1 MGIRIHTILKSL
13 LFLNSFPRIY
23 GQFGLL
29 GTGQICTSGLQCSS
43 MDCHSGL
50 CRGTVFGRADFL
62 MESFEYSVDFVD
74 KLHVVGQSKLVGTVK
89 TLDYIDQP
97 RKGLSIIAL
106 GRRNLCEN
114 VASGGV
120 RTAPLYTDSIASFFD
135 NNDGEFTSGSCN
147 SFTDAYFDDSVQNT
161 NTWGSVFDTFDNID
175 TRHNRTNPL
184 ASEGF
189 SVIEEASS
197 SAFQRSYTT
206 SVNIGALSKTCGVFA
221 TQGAQNLPIDTTE
234 DEKNRYLNYHLYKSV
249 VTLFK
254 ANPRDS
260 DSVVFG
266 MQCISQ
272 EYSLD
277 VAAQTSQVAAF
288 AASIDTQ
295 AVVEGVEYK
304 DCSSILT
311 GSCEIA
317 HCEQCNPLWG
327 PQHSCA
333 NTQHQFQLEVTLKVD
348 KPNGTT
354 VVGISSEEYGQ
365 ARNCFGFGND
375 HVIIDSDTTEFATVK
390 IRTAC
395 LDLTT
400 VGYDNGGSGYGI
412 DCDTFN
418 TCGRSDLGINA
429 ANTNYGFMLNL
440 SRTDSG
446 MHQNM
451 FVDLTLDS
459 FTCPSHLLI
468 NDDVIELNSNIEL
481 WAGQGKTG
489 DVFDPAV
496 RRATAEF
503 NEAEE
508 IIFALSLNG
517 TLYQQ
522 SMFNLMMK
530 TLITC
535 RLSSHVTLQQKNC
548 ILNGGDDCLP
558 FNTTSSGL
566 AIKGCAPDAIGRWE
580 QWKIDNENSA
590 GPTLYVPIETSYVL
604 VGHKNSAGENQYGI
618 AADLSTFG
626 FSSSRCKTSTNW
638 WTDTSYQP
646 TDACST
652 DVCHWKV
659 GEEALSAENS
669 LYTNE
674 GFQNAMD
681 AFRVESSIFAIAN
694 EQANWIVEI
703 EAEVENC
710 HTPANRRRLLRL
722 VREVPVSTRRHLLQ
736 VDETAGSFA
745 SQDSLFTVK
754 TSTGDSTTASS
765 YVTPHTHAPTPTP
778 DSDDTVHD
786 DTVRV
791 GFVILC
797 IFIVIFIFQS
807 YVTKVPE
814 RRNFRRPC
822 AKFERLSIIKEC
834 NEEICEHEDG
844 LEMLYMITPV
854 GKGKIQRF

>member
-13 LFLNSFPRIY
+13 LFINSVPRIY

-29 GTGQICTSGLQCSS
+29 GTGQTCTSGLQCSS

-50 CRGTVFGRADFL
+50 CRGTIFDRADFL

-74 KLHVVGQSKLVGTVK
+74 KLHVVAQSKLVGTVK
-89 TLDYIDQP
+89 TLDYINQP

-135 NNDGEFTSGSCN
+135 NSDEGFTSGSCN
-147 SFTDAYFDDSVQNT
+147 SFTDAYFDGSVQNT

-189 SVIEEASS
+189 SVIEEGSS

-234 DEKNRYLNYHLYKSV
+234 DEKNRYLNYHLYTSV

-254 ANPRDS
+254 AYPQDS

-288 AASIDTQ
+288 AVS
-295 AVVEGVEYK
+295 
-304 DCSSILT
+304 
-311 GSCEIA
+311 
-317 HCEQCNPLWG
+317 N
-327 PQHSCA
+327 
-333 NTQHQFQLEVTLKVD
+333 
-348 KPNGTT
+348 
-354 VVGISSEEYGQ
+354 
-365 ARNCFGFGND
+365 
-375 HVIIDSDTTEFATVK
+375 
-390 IRTAC
+390 
-395 LDLTT
+395 
-400 VGYDNGGSGYGI
+400 
-412 DCDTFN
+412 
-418 TCGRSDLGINA
+418 
-429 ANTNYGFMLNL
+429 
-440 SRTDSG
+440 
-446 MHQNM
+446 
-451 FVDLTLDS
+451 
-459 FTCPSHLLI
+459 LLI

-503 NEAEE
+503 NEGEE

-669 LYTNE
+669 LHTNE

-710 HTPANRRRLLRL
+710 HIPANRRRLLRL

-736 VDETAGSFA
+736 VDETAGTFA

-754 TSTGDSTTASS
+754 TSTLWTNSTTASS
-765 YVTPHTHAPTPTP
+765 YVTPHTHAP
-778 DSDDTVHD
+778 SDDTVD
-786 DTVRV
+786 AGV
-791 GFVILC
+791 F
-797 IFIVIFIFQS
+797 FWIVIIFVCLISISVVQCQRG
-807 YVTKVPE
+807 VPSVSISVVQNQRPVPSVHT
-814 RRNFRRPC
+814 RRRFDGFDGND
-822 AKFERLSIIKEC
+822 ATFEPLSTIKES

-844 LEMLYMITPV
+844 LEILYMITPV
-854 GKGKIQRF
+854 GKGKIRRF